1 MGGITPTIT
10 ATGGSEGKK
19 NEKGEKRGSENT
31 TNKIGESREIP
42 RFTIRTSVK
51 GHKVQSS
58 KTSYSET

>member
-51 GHKVQSS
+51 GHKIQRSRAGDS
-58 KTSYSET
+58 DT